1 MALFLILIFILK
13 HFFNNNVDST
23 NKKKQEANLKNKLEN
38 LKEKRRELATQIS
51 HQAERY
57 GIQEIHIVE

>member
-13 HFFNNNVDST
+13 HFFNNSVDINIKRKGAT
-23 NKKKQEANLKNKLEN
+23 MENKLEN
-38 LKEKRRELATQIS
+38 IKEKRREAAMQIS